1 MKDDLSKSELFELS
15 GEYSSGNSN
24 LDELNSLEFS
34 NLDLDVCFYLNEMY
48 LFNCFQIK
56 ISFKG

>member
-1 MKDDLSKSELFELS
+1 MMKDDLSKSELFELS

-34 NLDLDVCFYLNEMY
+34 NLDLDVGFKIKFF
-48 LFNCFQIK
+48 LFNSFQMVI
-56 ISFKG
+56 FT